1 MPVAL
6 ITGTSTGIGRETAL
20 HFARQ
25 GYRVFAGA
33 RSPAAV
39 EEHPNIIAV
48 KLDVD
53 QDESVREAVDRVWRE
68 AGVIDVLVNN
78 AGVGFAGAV
87 EYAPLE
93 KVRATFETNFY
104 GAVRMMQAVLPSMR
118 ERHSGTIVNVTSI
131 MGHLTLG
138 CHAFYAATKFALAA
152 VSESLAIEIKPF
164 GVRVAIIEPG
174 VILTPIWN
182 KAEALMPEGHPY
194 GLAMGRLWR
203 LFEAQLADGTMPD
216 AVARAIY
223 GAVHTDEP
231 KLRYSVGA
239 DAEVMAPARDRLSA
253 AEWEDLQSEPDEET
267 FLARAKEV
275 FGVDLYNAPS
285 LNARRRAR
293 QEVTAPGYG
302 PCMSLGPPCW
312 HRRRFGRQ
320 NRTR

>member
-1 MPVAL
+1 MLTAL

-20 HFARQ
+20 HFASQ

-33 RSPAAV
+33 RNPAAV
-39 EEHPNIIAV
+39 AEHPNIVAL

-53 QDESVREAVDRVWRE
+53 RDESVREAMSTVRRE
-68 AGVIDVLVNN
+68 AESIDVLVNN

-87 EYAPLE
+87 EYVPLE
-93 KVRATFETNFY
+93 TIRAGFETNFY
-104 GAVRMMQAVLPSMR
+104 GAVRMMQAVLPAMR
-118 ERHSGTIVNVTSI
+118 ERRTGTIVNVTSI

-174 VILTPIWN
+174 VVLTPIWN
-182 KAEALMPEGHPY
+182 KAEAVMPEGHPY

-203 LFEAQLADGTMPD
+203 LFEAQLAEGTLPD

-223 GAVHTDEP
+223 AAVHTDAP
-231 KLRYSVGA
+231 KLRYAVGA

-253 AEWEDLQSEPDEET
+253 AEWEELQSEPDEEK

-285 LNARRRAR
+285 LNARRK
-293 QEVTAPGYG
+293 
-302 PCMSLGPPCW
+302 
-312 HRRRFGRQ
+312 
-320 NRTR
+320 N

>member
-1 MPVAL
+1 MPTAL
-6 ITGTSTGIGRETAL
+6 ITGTSTGIGLETAL
-20 HFARQ
+20 YFAGQ

-33 RSPAAV
+33 RNPAAV
-39 EEHPNIIAV
+39 AKHPNIVAV

-53 QDESVREAVDRVWRE
+53 QDESVRDAVGRVRQEA
-68 AGVIDVLVNN
+68 AAIDVLVNN

-87 EYAPLE
+87 EYAPLD

-118 ERHSGTIVNVTSI
+118 ERRSGTIVNITSI

-152 VSESLAIEIKPF
+152 VSESLAIEVKPF

-182 KAEALMPEGHPY
+182 KGEALMPEGHSY

-203 LFEAQLADGTMPD
+203 LFEAQLAGGTMPET
-216 AVARAIY
+216 VARAIY
-223 GAVHTDEP
+223 EAVHTDEP
-231 KLRYSVGA
+231 KLRYAVGA
-239 DAEVMAPARDRLSA
+239 DAEVMAAARDRLSA
-253 AEWEDLQSEPDEET
+253 AEWESLQSEPDEEK

-285 LNARRRAR
+285 LHARRK
-293 QEVTAPGYG
+293 
-302 PCMSLGPPCW
+302 S
-312 HRRRFGRQ
+312 
-320 NRTR
+320 